1 MVIIRRNPD
10 GSIANPDMVRQQQQQ
25 QNEQVA
31 QTTQSHPALASKRGM
46 QALSDSGRGIPLLYN
61 EIAMKVNNAK
71 DKPRKLKVLQDN
83 DSVALRQVLRGAFDP
98 KIEWAI
104 PKGDVPYTVNEAP
117 VGTDHTIL
125 SQEAKKLY
133 MFVKGGDNSIKQ
145 SQRELIFIQMLEG
158 LSSEEAEFLVTVVN
172 QKINNKYKG
181 FTANLVK
188 EAFDWDDN
196 FMKGKETIFSSV
208 VFTFCSHLETL
219 IFQ

>member
-1 MVIIRRNPD
+1 MVIIRRNED
-10 GSIANPDMVRQQQQQ
+10 GSIANPDMVRQQTQS
-25 QNEQVA
+25 QNEQV
-31 QTTQSHPALASKRGM
+31 QQSVSHPALASKRGM
-46 QALSDSGRGIPLLYN
+46 QALSDSGRGIPLLYS
-61 EIAMKVNNAK
+61 EIATKVNNAK

-158 LSSEEAEFLVTVVN
+158 LCAEEAEFLITVVN
-172 QKINNKYKG
+172 QKVNNKYKG

-196 FMKGKETIFSSV
+196 FMKKEKKPSFPV
-208 VFTFCSHLETL
+208 
-219 IFQ
+219 